1 MLPQPG
7 AQCRE
12 AGSHLDDVSLKLP
25 KPRALQ
31 ASFGEAPGGGVAS
44 FHAKVLEV
52 GDHGR
57 DGPFD
62 ESPSLGRRQQLGP
75 GDLPEAVVLL
85 RHSVRKHE
93 LVQGAPVLQDHRL
106 ERVAAVAFPRLKT
119 TSTLP
124 SCCRLPA

>member
-1 MLPQPG
+1 MDG
-7 AQCRE
+7 VR
-12 AGSHLDDVSLKLP
+12 LKLP

-57 DGPFD
+57 DRPFD
-62 ESPSLGRRQQLGP
+62 ESPAFGRRQQLGP

-85 RHSVRKHE
+85 RHCVRKHE
-93 LVQGAPVLQDHRL
+93 LVQGAPVLQDHRA
-106 ERVAAVAFPRLKT
+106 EWVAAIAFP
-119 TSTLP
+119 
-124 SCCRLPA
+124 

>member
-1 MLPQPG
+1 M
-7 AQCRE
+7 A
-12 AGSHLDDVSLKLP
+12 AT
-25 KPRALQ
+25 
-31 ASFGEAPGGGVAS
+31 
-44 FHAKVLEV
+44 
-52 GDHGR
+52 
-57 DGPFD
+57 GPFD

-85 RHSVRKHE
+85 RRSVRKHE

-106 ERVAAVAFPRLKT
+106 SGSQQLPSPRLKT